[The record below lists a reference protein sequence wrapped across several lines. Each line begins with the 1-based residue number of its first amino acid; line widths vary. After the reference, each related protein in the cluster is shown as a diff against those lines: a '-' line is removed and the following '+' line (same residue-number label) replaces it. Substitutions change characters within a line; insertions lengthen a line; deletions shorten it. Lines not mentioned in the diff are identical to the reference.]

1 MNVAQG
7 VYEGIGLAPEEAFL
21 AFWPLVKGTIKNIEE
36 KGTVASLTG
45 PIARGDVKTVERH
58 LRAFREKRPELL
70 GFYIKMAE
78 MTVGVG
84 LRKGSL
90 KPAPADEIMKSLKE
104 VKDP

>member
-1 MNVAQG
+1 
-7 VYEGIGLAPEEAFL
+7 
-21 AFWPLVKGTIKNIEE
+21 
-36 KGTVASLTG
+36 
-45 PIARGDVKTVERH
+45 VERH

-90 KPAPADEIMKSLKE
+90 KPAPAADILKSLKE